1 MFSML
6 SERSG
11 QRLFGIFPEGGVFY
25 GRWFSIM
32 KPNNACT
39 VFLCTAL
46 FCAVPAEAA
55 DGSVFSNAG
64 VVAMVLGVAVL
75 AFAMKK
81 FME

>member
-1 MFSML
+1 MVLATMEGVFW
-6 SERSG
+6 
-11 QRLFGIFPEGGVFY
+11 EGGF
-25 GRWFSIM
+25 IM
-32 KPNNACT
+32 KLNIAYP

-55 DGSVFSNAG
+55 DGSSFSNAG
-64 VVAMVLGVAVL
+64 IAAMVIGVAVL

>member
-1 MFSML
+1 
-6 SERSG
+6 
-11 QRLFGIFPEGGVFY
+11 
-25 GRWFSIM
+25 M